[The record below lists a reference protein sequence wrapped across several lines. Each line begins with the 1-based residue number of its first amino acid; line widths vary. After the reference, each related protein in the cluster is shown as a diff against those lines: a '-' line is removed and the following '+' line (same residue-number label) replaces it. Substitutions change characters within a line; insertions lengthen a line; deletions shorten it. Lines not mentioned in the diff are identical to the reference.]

1 MCAFFTSSNISTC
14 IKSTLLEKLAFS
26 SLVFSSVF
34 STTVP
39 PYTELKEEDSAFL
52 NELESNFL
60 DEDLDSF
67 PESEQENELKVKIQ
81 KVKF

>member
-1 MCAFFTSSNISTC
+1 
-14 IKSTLLEKLAFS
+14 LLEKLAFS

-60 DEDLDSF
+60 DEDLDSLL
-67 PESEQENELKVKIQ
+67 ESEQENETKSKDPKSKVLIFILKCISKYITL
-81 KVKF
+81 FN